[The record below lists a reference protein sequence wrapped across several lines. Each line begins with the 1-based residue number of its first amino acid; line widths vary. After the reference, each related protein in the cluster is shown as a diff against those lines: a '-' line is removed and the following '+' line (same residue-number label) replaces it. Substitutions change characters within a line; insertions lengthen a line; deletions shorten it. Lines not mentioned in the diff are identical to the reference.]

1 MAGGKETP
9 RQKMI
14 NMMYL
19 VFIAMLAL
27 NMSKEVLSAFGTI
40 NENLEDTNLKFEE
53 KNDAALAGLS
63 MKASESP
70 DQFAAVLVKADLVSK
85 ATSDLFTYY
94 SELKE
99 GMYKSVEDPKD
110 YETMDKSSYTDELF
124 VKGEKLTTAGEEFLT
139 NMRSYKDQMNQI
151 LGDDAKYAVFLSS
164 INEKFSGEP
173 VSPDSGVKGAKV
185 NYVRHH
191 FVGYPLIS
199 SITKVTALQ
208 NDLKVLENEILSSM
222 LSGQLTQ
229 IASMDNYTTLLNQ
242 DRSAYYQGNIF
253 DGSIVLG
260 RTDNSTVPNEVKLT
274 LDGRPLVK
282 DKDYSLEGGQVKLNV
297 NAGSAGDHQISGVL
311 IFKQNGKEIEVPV
324 NQSFSVIPKP
334 NQAIVSAD
342 KMNVVYRGI
351 DNPIT
356 VSMPGVPSN
365 KINASASPAS
375 LKKVSG
381 TNYVVT
387 PTTGNELKINVTG
400 EIDGEKISSPPVTFR
415 IKSLP
420 RPTPTVRGQVQEG
433 GAIQMPKNALK
444 VSPIGATFENFDF
457 DITPVVKRFTLSI
470 PGQPSVVVN
479 GSKLDARAQGLLD
492 LARAGD
498 IVQIFD
504 IKADVPGVNV
514 KNMPALLVQI
524 TN

>member
-1 MAGGKETP
+1 MAGGKQTP

-14 NMMYL
+14 NLMYL
-19 VFIAMLAL
+19 VFIAMMAL
-27 NMSKEVLSAFGTI
+27 NMSKEVLTAFGTI
-40 NENLEDTNLKFEE
+40 NESLSEANESFIEKNNAAVAGLKQKAEDSKEQFEE
-53 KNDAALAGLS
+53 AKNLAVSVASLTDNYFQYLGSLKAELKGTVDDPTDYES
-63 MKASESP
+63 MDKNSYLDQKMMSSGNLTKDGEKFMNEMKAYH
-70 DQFAAVLVKADLVSK
+70 D
-85 ATSDLFTYY
+85 
-94 SELKE
+94 
-99 GMYKSVEDPKD
+99 GM
-110 YETMDKSSYTDELF
+110 LQ
-124 VKGEKLTTAGEEFLT
+124 L
-139 NMRSYKDQMNQI
+139 I
-151 LGDDAKYAVFLSS
+151 GDNPKYAQISNAIS
-164 INEKFSGEP
+164 KKYAGDPIENNE
-173 VSPDSGVKGAKV
+173 GVTKK
-185 NYVRHH
+185 YIEYH
-191 FVGYPLIS
+191 FIGFPLVS
-199 SITKVTALQ
+199 SITKLTAMQ
-208 NDLKVLENEILSSM
+208 NEIKVYENELLSK
-222 LSGQLTQ
+222 LLAGELTQ
-229 IASMDNYTTLLNQ
+229 MVSMTNYSTLLKTE
-242 DRSAYYQGNIF
+242 RGAYYQGDKFN
-253 DGSIVLG
+253 GSIVLG
-260 RTDNSTVPNEVKLT
+260 RTDESTVPNDVNLT
-274 LDGRPLVK
+274 LDGRKLSES
-282 DKDYSLEGGQVKLNV
+282 DYEIKEGRVVLNV
-297 NAGSAGDHQISGVL
+297 NAGQAGDHVIAGSL
-311 IFKQNGKEIEVPV
+311 IFKQDGETIEVPV
-324 NQSFSVIPKP
+324 NQTFSVIPKP

-351 DNPIT
+351 ENPIT

-365 KINASASPAS
+365 KINASASPAN
-375 LKKVSG
+375 LTKVKG

-457 DITPVVKRFTLSI
+457 DISPVVKRFTISI

-479 GSKLDARAQGLLD
+479 GSRLDQKAQGLLD

-514 KNMPALLVQI
+514 KNMPAILVQI